1 MEKTL
6 FISDLDGTLLD
17 SNAEISDETAEI
29 TNRLIK
35 NGMYF
40 TFATAR
46 TIYSAGKIAS
56 PLNIN
61 VPCVL
66 NNGASVYD
74 IKTGEYV
81 RNAYFNRETA
91 ERVVRAFRD
100 NGVRCFVFKFVGNV
114 LTTCYDL
121 LDGKNMKEY
130 VELRKNA
137 FSQRFL
143 ECDDVADVLDGTA
156 IYINSSGSCEK
167 LYPVMEAVK
176 KIPGADL
183 AFYRD
188 TYTDD
193 WYLETFSSQASK
205 GNALRFLREKYGFER
220 VVAFGDNLNDLSLFS
235 RADVKIA
242 VGNAHDEL
250 KKAADIVIGSNNEN
264 GVAKYLEEYFKNI
277 IN

>member
-6 FISDLDGTLLD
+6 FISDLDGTLLN
-17 SNAEISDETAEI
+17 SNAEISDKTAEI
-29 TNRLIK
+29 INRLIK

-46 TIYSAGKIAS
+46 TIYSAGKITEALDIS
-56 PLNIN
+56 
-61 VPCVL
+61 VPCIL

-74 IKTGEYV
+74 TRTGEYI
-81 RNAYFNRETA
+81 RNAYFQQETA
-91 ERVVRAFRD
+91 ERVVRAFKD
-100 NGVRCFVFKFVGNV
+100 NGVRCFVFKFVGNI
-114 LTTCYDL
+114 LTTCYDC
-121 LDGKNMKEY
+121 LDDKTMKEY

-143 ECDDVADVLDGTA
+143 ECENVADALDGTA
-156 IYINSSGSCEK
+156 IYINSSGSREK
-167 LYPVMEAVK
+167 LYPVMEEVK
-176 KIPGADL
+176 KIPYADY

-193 WYLETFSSQASK
+193 WFLETFSSEASK
-205 GNALRFLREKYGFER
+205 GNALQFLRQKYGFER

-235 RADVKIA
+235 QADIKIA
-242 VGNAHDEL
+242 VGNAHEEL
-250 KKAADIVIGSNNEN
+250 KKAADIIIGGNNEN